1 MCISVQLSPHR
12 SSRLSKQTVIVAV
25 FTHASLQTVDMASK
39 TKVVKNVIRVI
50 EVVNTLPDNVF
61 QLVSSLIRHI
71 GIQVHPQCANF
82 FFFFSSSSIVAKLVR
97 LRRQKRHRLQ
107 VNRLKKQS
115 RAVCVSLSALLMTS
129 RLQLQPKR
137 HSEAPALSL
146 EGPWGRLRCSLCGLN
161 GVSSSSTSTPRSI
174 LFP

>member
-1 MCISVQLSPHR
+1 MCISVQLSPHP
-12 SSRLSKQTVIVAV
+12 SSRLSKQTVTVAV

-61 QLVSSLIRHI
+61 QMRPNPRSPFLRSNSSRLPP
-71 GIQVHPQCANF
+71 QVHPQCANF
-82 FFFFSSSSIVAKLVR
+82 FFFSSSSSIVAKLVR

-129 RLQLQPKR
+129 CLQLQPKR

-146 EGPWGRLRCSLCGLN
+146 EGP
-161 GVSSSSTSTPRSI
+161 
-174 LFP
+174 